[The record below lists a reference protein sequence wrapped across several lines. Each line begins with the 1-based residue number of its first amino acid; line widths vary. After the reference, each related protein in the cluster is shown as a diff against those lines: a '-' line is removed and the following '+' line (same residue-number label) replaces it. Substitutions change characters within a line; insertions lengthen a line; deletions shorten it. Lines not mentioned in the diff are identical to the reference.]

1 MHKHVCLVP
10 GGVGCFVD
18 TSSGGLV
25 VICLFVDLITVVT
38 LAAQFS
44 WAFSLS
50 TLVVYV
56 TGMTEFFAVEILFD
70 NNDITNNNQRDL
82 INPWF
87 IN

>member
-1 MHKHVCLVP
+1 M
-10 GGVGCFVD
+10 
-18 TSSGGLV
+18 

-70 NNDITNNNQRDL
+70 NNDITNNNQCDL
-82 INPWF
+82 INPLF